1 MRRSFLKQGKKND
14 GLFLKNR
21 RLLAEVVGFE
31 PTKCWSQ
38 SPVPYRLAIPQFESL
53 IIIARAFVLVN
64 IFFENVSDFGFFDAN
79 DRQKILNCP
88 QQNAFFAKR
97 LNFFA
102 GYAMITYV

>member
-1 MRRSFLKQGKKND
+1 M
-14 GLFLKNR
+14 
-21 RLLAEVVGFE
+21 AEVVGFE

-53 IIIARAFVLVN
+53 IIIARTFALVN

-79 DRQKILNCP
+79 DMQKILNYL

-97 LNFFA
+97 LNFFT
-102 GYAMITYV
+102 GYAMIEYVWAFEEASSF